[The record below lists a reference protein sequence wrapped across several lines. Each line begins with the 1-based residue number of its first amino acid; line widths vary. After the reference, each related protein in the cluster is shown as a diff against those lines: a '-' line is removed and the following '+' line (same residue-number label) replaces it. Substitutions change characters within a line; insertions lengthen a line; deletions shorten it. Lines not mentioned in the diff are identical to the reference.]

1 MKKKGFTLVELL
13 AVIAILAILVIMAL
27 PAVLRMF
34 RQSRINS
41 FQNEVR
47 SAYRT
52 AETQFLN
59 DSILL
64 DADGILAYTNATNC
78 SPTGKTAKELEMTGN
93 SNFKYYIEMDVNG
106 NVVVVKATNGT
117 YSYSHTVNSGSI
129 KVDDIK
135 VDGEGETNDGDLES
149 DITSTMCPSA

>member
-34 RQSRINS
+34 RQSRINN
-41 FQNEVR
+41 FQNEIR

-64 DADGILAYTNATNC
+64 GADGVLVYTNVDDCEPDDT
-78 SPTGKTAKELEMTGN
+78 TVKELEMTGN
-93 SNFKYYIEMDVNG
+93 SNFKYYFEMDVNG
-106 NVVVVKATNGT
+106 AVTTVKATNGT
-117 YSYSHTVNSGSI
+117 YSYIYTNNAGITVDNI
-129 KVDDIK
+129 I
-135 VDGEGETNDGDLES
+135 VDGDDKTNTADLES